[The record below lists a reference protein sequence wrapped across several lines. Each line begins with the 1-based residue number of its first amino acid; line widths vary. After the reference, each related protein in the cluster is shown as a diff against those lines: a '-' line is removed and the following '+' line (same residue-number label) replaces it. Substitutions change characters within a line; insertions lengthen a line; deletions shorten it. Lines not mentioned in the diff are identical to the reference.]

1 MSTIKS
7 VLTNEKYKGDCLLQK
22 GYTSDFLTKKRK
34 TKNGELPQYYIEDDH
49 ESISDSEI
57 KIR

>member
-34 TKNGELPQYYIEDDH
+34 T
-49 ESISDSEI
+49 
-57 KIR
+57 